1 MKNNRFVR
9 AFSGSFKDFNY
20 RSAIIIIIDILAF
33 FLTAFALDRGIRHVQ
48 NIIVSLPHPDDLF
61 SLSLEEIQAAFTP
74 NPQVMIIVSL
84 LLMTAIILIIFAVS
98 RSAVWLLSEKK
109 KINPGS
115 FAKFTLIL
123 LCWYLAVLIPAGA
136 LFYIMKPGIKLIFLI
151 IITLLFLHYSAS
163 LNIALAKSQ
172 RFRQIITA
180 FKTGTKKIHLFLL
193 SYLLSIMAFI
203 ILSQA
208 WWIYRY
214 FMDSYLVPR
223 IITLAIVMCWT
234 RYFMIKIINQNSHS
248 KF

>member
-1 MKNNRFVR
+1 MKNNRFVS
-9 AFSGSFKDFNY
+9 AFTGSFKDLNY
-20 RSAIIIIIDILAF
+20 RSAIIIVIDILAF
-33 FLTAFALDRGIRHVQ
+33 FLTAFALKRGIGYVQ
-48 NIIVSLPHPDDLF
+48 SIIVSLPHPDELF

-84 LLMTAIILIIFAVS
+84 ILMAAVVLIIFALS

-109 KINPGS
+109 QMNPKS
-115 FAKFTLIL
+115 FARFTLIL
-123 LCWYLAVLIPAGA
+123 LYWYVAVLIPAGA
-136 LFYIMKPGIKLIFLI
+136 LFYIMKPGIKLIFLAVI
-151 IITLLFLHYSAS
+151 AMLFLHYSQS
-163 LNIALAKSQ
+163 LNIALTKSQ

-193 SYLLSIMAFI
+193 SYLLSILAFI

-208 WWIYRY
+208 WWIYRH

-234 RYFMIKIINQNSHS
+234 RYFMIKIIP
-248 KF
+248 